1 MNVLII
7 TIITFVSL
15 FIIEPILF
23 FFIRLFGLY
32 VVINEQEARVYV
44 LFGKV
49 VGVIDQPG
57 LNCPLLILGPKALFV
72 NWLGSS
78 KKVDIRMAQRYL
90 RSQPVNSEE
99 GAPMGIGVWYE
110 MKVSDPVSYLFKN
123 SDPEGSLHAN
133 VSSAVVRCLS
143 NQALSKM
150 LENRHEMSQS
160 VREEVTPQA
169 SMWGF
174 KLGSVYIR
182 KVHFRDIGMIRQIE
196 SKVVNRLKQVT
207 SAINQDG
214 MNKVNVISGSADK
227 EAATEFARAAAIR
240 PQIIGQ
246 ALKSICQDKE
256 VASALFET
264 LETNRIIE
272 SDAEL
277 NLLPSQR
284 PRLADLMTANVK

>member
-1 MNVLII
+1 MNT
-7 TIITFVSL
+7 TIIAFITFFGL
-15 FIIEPILF
+15 FIIEPLF
-23 FFIRLFGLY
+23 FLLIRIFGLY
-32 VVINEQEARVYV
+32 VTVNEQEARVYI

-49 VGVIDQPG
+49 VGVIDKPG
-57 LNCPLLILGPKALFV
+57 LNCPLLVIGPKALVV

-78 KKVDIRMAQRYL
+78 KRVDIRMAQRYL

-99 GAPMGIGVWYE
+99 GAPMGIGIWYE
-110 MKVSDPVSYLFKN
+110 MKVNDPVSYLFKN
-123 SDPEGSLHAN
+123 TDPEGSLHAN

-143 NQALSKM
+143 NQSLSTM
-150 LENRHEMSQS
+150 LESRHEMSVS
-160 VREEVTPQA
+160 VRQEVTPQA

-174 KLGSVYIR
+174 MLGSVYIR
-182 KVHFRDIGMIRQIE
+182 KVHFRDTGMIKQIE

-240 PQIIGQ
+240 PKIIGE
-246 ALKSICQDKE
+246 ALKSICEDKD
-256 VASALFET
+256 VSSALFET

-277 NLLPSQR
+277 NLVPTQR
-284 PRLADLMTANVK
+284 PILSDLITAS

>member
-1 MNVLII
+1 
-7 TIITFVSL
+7 
-15 FIIEPILF
+15 
-23 FFIRLFGLY
+23 
-32 VVINEQEARVYV
+32 
-44 LFGKV
+44 
-49 VGVIDQPG
+49 
-57 LNCPLLILGPKALFV
+57 
-72 NWLGSS
+72 
-78 KKVDIRMAQRYL
+78 
-90 RSQPVNSEE
+90 
-99 GAPMGIGVWYE
+99 VWYE

-246 ALKSICQDKE
+246 ALKSICQDKD

-272 SDAEL
+272 SEAEL
-277 NLLPSQR
+277 NLLPSHR
-284 PRLADLMTANVK
+284 PMLSDLITANTKQ